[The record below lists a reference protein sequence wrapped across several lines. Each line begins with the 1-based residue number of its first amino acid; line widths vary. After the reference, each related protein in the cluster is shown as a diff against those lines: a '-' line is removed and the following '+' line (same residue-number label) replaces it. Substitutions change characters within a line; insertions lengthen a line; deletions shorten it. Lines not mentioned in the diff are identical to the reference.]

1 MFLLKPGEQAFGQR
15 DTKLEVGIE
24 GLVKVFRC
32 SLWHRK
38 TSVIGGLEFRCFP
51 IGGIGASTNFEDV
64 CLLKS
69 PLVCLLSLCV
79 SLKSWGS
86 SFGDRTGGDWLGR
99 LCLRKVVS
107 LF

>member
-32 SLWHRK
+32 SLWYRK

-69 PLVCLLSLCV
+69 PPCLSSFTLCV
-79 SLKSWGS
+79 
-86 SFGDRTGGDWLGR
+86 FEVLGEF
-99 LCLRKVVS
+99 VW
-107 LF
+107 